1 MYALIT
7 GASRGIGCS
16 LAKELASKKIN
27 LILICKKNSELL
39 EVLSKSLISTYNID
53 CQSYT
58 CDISDF
64 NSVSKL
70 FDSLADKHITVD
82 ILVNNAAVSYVGLL
96 QDMTVNQWNET
107 ISTNL
112 SSVFYMCK
120 SVIPDMLH
128 NHSGKIINISSVW
141 GEYGASMEVAYSAAK
156 GGIISFT
163 KALAKELAP
172 SNIQVNSVSFGIID
186 TDMNSHLSPDDIEAI
201 CEDIPSG
208 RLGSCNEAAK
218 MIYNILSSPSYL
230 TGANITM
237 DGGWF

>member
-70 FDSLADKHITVD
+70 FESLADKHITVD

-186 TDMNSHLSPDDIEAI
+186 TDMNSHLSPDDIESI